1 MFRKKNG
8 NEIYFLLS
16 NSTDEQSIVDGRVAQ
31 SSTFR
36 ILLGFI
42 NLYIILGF
50 VLYLLVKGNLI
61 DGVNIDFLDQGY
73 FSVLNIRA
81 TVVLV
86 FLMVMNISAYYN
98 YGFKYL
104 SLILFVYMLNS
115 AIDIAILFSGFS
127 QIAERPYFSVFQLS
141 RPLFLI
147 CLIWIA
153 IVHKDKIKDA

>member
-1 MFRKKNG
+1 MFRKKND
-8 NEIYFLLS
+8 NETAFLLH
-16 NSTDEQSIVDGRVAQ
+16 NTTDVQSIVNGRIVQ

-42 NLYIILGF
+42 NLYILLGF

-61 DGVNIDFLDQGY
+61 DGVNTDFLDQGY
-73 FSVLNIRA
+73 FSVLNIRS

-98 YGFKYL
+98 HGFKYL

-115 AIDIAILFSGFS
+115 AIDTNILFSDFALT
-127 QIAERPYFSVFQLS
+127 AERPYFSTFQLS
-141 RPLFLI
+141 RPLLLI
-147 CLIWIA
+147 SLLWVA
-153 IVHKDKIKDA
+153 IVHKDTVKGT

>member
-1 MFRKKNG
+1 MFRKKND
-8 NEIYFLLS
+8 NEISFLLS
-16 NSTDEQSIVDGRVAQ
+16 NTTDEQSIVDGRVAQ

-61 DGVNIDFLDQGY
+61 VGVIIDFLDQGY
-73 FSVLNIRA
+73 FSVLNIRT

-115 AIDIAILFSGFS
+115 AIDTNILFSNFALA
-127 QIAERPYFSVFQLS
+127 AERPYFSTFQLS
-141 RPLFLI
+141 RPLLVI
-147 CLIWIA
+147 SLIWVA
-153 IVHKDKIKDA
+153 IVHKDNIKDA